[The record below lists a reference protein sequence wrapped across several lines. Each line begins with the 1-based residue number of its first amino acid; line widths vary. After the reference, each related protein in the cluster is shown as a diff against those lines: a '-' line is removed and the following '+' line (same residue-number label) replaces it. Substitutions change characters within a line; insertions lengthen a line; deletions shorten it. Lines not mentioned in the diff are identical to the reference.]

1 MVVDLSLC
9 HAQLTLAV
17 DRRRA
22 DEHMDACASR
32 RLERGGARLDISLEA
47 PRQSSDDRPLNLL
60 GDRLHGREVTGR
72 AVREAGLDDIDL
84 ETCELVRDLEFVLGI
99 ERDPR

>member
-22 DEHMDACASR
+22 DEHVDARAGG
-32 RLERGGARLDISLEA
+32 RLERGGARPDISLEA
-47 PRQSSDDRPLNLL
+47 PRQSSDDRTLNLL
-60 GDRLHGREVTGR
+60 SDRLHRREVTRR
-72 AVREAGLDDIDL
+72 AVREAGLDDVDL
-84 ETCELVRDLEFVLGI
+84 ETCELMRDLELVLGI